1 MPNLEKDRSLEQS
14 DSYLSWKIIKQD
26 WAIVLNFS
34 RQYSYIMFIYFLF
47 SRMMVMATAIDSQ
60 EAPLQKLCFFN

>member
-14 DSYLSWKIIKQD
+14 DSSLSWKIIKQD

-47 SRMMVMATAIDSQ
+47 SCMMVMATAIDSQ
-60 EAPLQKLCFFN
+60 EAAFAKAVLF